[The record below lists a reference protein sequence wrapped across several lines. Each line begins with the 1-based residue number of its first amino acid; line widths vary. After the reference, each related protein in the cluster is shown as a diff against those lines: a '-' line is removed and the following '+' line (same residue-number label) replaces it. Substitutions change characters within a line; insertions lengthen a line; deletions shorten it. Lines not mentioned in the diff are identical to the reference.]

1 MIDDLQGEKNRR
13 ELRRIVDDFNKK
25 LARYGLFYPFVIQIM
40 IISKYSLQRETRAA
54 LLASKQAID
63 ARSKSNREDLLAF
76 VSVLQEKQDSN
87 EKSTYAYSIN
97 LLTVANKFEV
107 TMSS

>member
-1 MIDDLQGEKNRR
+1 M
-13 ELRRIVDDFNKK
+13 
-25 LARYGLFYPFVIQIM
+25 
-40 IISKYSLQRETRAA
+40 
-54 LLASKQAID
+54 LASKQAID

-87 EKSTYAYSIN
+87 EKTKYAHSTN
-97 LLTVANKFEV
+97 LLTVANNNNFAV

>member
-25 LARYGLFYPFVIQIM
+25 LARYETLSTSSPNSNKLIYGLH
-40 IISKYSLQRETRAA
+40 SLQRETRAA

-76 VSVLQEKQDSN
+76 ASVLQEKQDPN
-87 EKSTYAYSIN
+87 EKNTYAVFHPSLN
-97 LLTVANKFEV
+97 GC
-107 TMSS
+107 